1 MVGEFVRPPLAA
13 DGKRIFVATRDG
25 ALRGL
30 DPATGGV
37 DWKNDSVP
45 GTIAATDGVLLARD
59 ETGVVRS
66 VHPRTGV
73 VRWSVETGIAGTLPA
88 VIDGERAY
96 VAGDGLAC
104 LDAATGRVL
113 WTDRSGPG
121 VTAPPLRAG
130 GRLLTGEKDGALRSR
145 DPETGRVT
153 WSLATGRALEAPPL
167 VDEARGKA
175 YLGTTDRR
183 ILEVDLSRGHR
194 GWRWKVGADIVDHG
208 ALLPRGI
215 AFAAFD
221 AVLYGLRRGGNLD
234 WRAALPSRPL
244 SGPIRVGDFIVVACL
259 ENEIVVLAPDTGKRL
274 GVFRTTAEIRTPPLV
289 LGGRVVLGLR
299 DRSVVA
305 YIPAGVEP
313 VPPAPAVEPPAPP
326 PTAEPAAVEP
336 RAPGR

>member
-1 MVGEFVRPPLAA
+1 M
-13 DGKRIFVATRDG
+13 
-25 ALRGL
+25 
-30 DPATGGV
+30 

-73 VRWSVETGIAGTLPA
+73 VRWSVEIGIAGTLPA

-96 VAGDGLAC
+96 VAGDVAC
-104 LDAATGRVL
+104 SPRRRDRTRAVDRPLGTGRHGAPAARRRPPA
-113 WTDRSGPG
+113 DRREDQ
-121 VTAPPLRAG
+121 AC
-130 GRLLTGEKDGALRSR
+130 SR

-153 WSLATGRALEAPPL
+153 WFATGRALEAPPPA
-167 VDEARGKA
+167 DEARGKA
-175 YLGTTDRR
+175 YLGTPDRR

-221 AVLYGLRRGGNLD
+221 AVLYGLRRGGTSTGGP
-234 WRAALPSRPL
+234 RSPASSPGRSGSATSSSSPASRT
-244 SGPIRVGDFIVVACL
+244 
-259 ENEIVVLAPDTGKRL
+259 IVVLAPDTGKRRGL
-274 GVFRTTAEIRTPPLV
+274 PDLTAEIRTPPLV
-289 LGGRVVLGLR
+289 LGGLAVLGLR
-299 DRSVVA
+299 DWSVVA

-313 VPPAPAVEPPAPP
+313 VLSGAGRRAAGAAPDR
-326 PTAEPAAVEP
+326 
-336 RAPGR
+336 RAGRG